1 MGKDGM
7 VGEFD
12 DDIEEGI
19 PYITGNVLWAV
30 YQFITFIVLLSVLR
44 ARMVNTYHRIFREA
58 DVQWKFF
65 RYLVTSSSVNTATA
79 TLFRASL
86 WWKYLDHNTVLPP
99 PFTIIF
105 LLYSASRSLWSRL
118 KLTKDQFSED
128 TSLYDRR
135 DFYKR
140 YKRLLLTLVRNE
152 ENSWGFSKKSRKS
165 IKSMIDCGGD

>member
-1 MGKDGM
+1 MLNFVFVLFKDKGL
-7 VGEFD
+7 
-12 DDIEEGI
+12 
-19 PYITGNVLWAV
+19 PY
-30 YQFITFIVLLSVLR
+30 
-44 ARMVNTYHRIFREA
+44 
-58 DVQWKFF
+58 
-65 RYLVTSSSVNTATA
+65 
-79 TLFRASL
+79 FRASL
-86 WWKYLDHNTVLPP
+86 WWKYLDHSTVLPP

-105 LLYSASRSLWSRL
+105 LLYSASRSCWRRL